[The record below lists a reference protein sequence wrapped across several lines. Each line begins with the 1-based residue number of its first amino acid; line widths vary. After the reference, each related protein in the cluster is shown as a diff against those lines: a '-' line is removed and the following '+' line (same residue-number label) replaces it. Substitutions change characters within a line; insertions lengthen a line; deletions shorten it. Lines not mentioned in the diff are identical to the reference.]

1 MGNNMSNNMH
11 HEDKPQGEKK
21 IQKNVTKKSSK
32 KKIFKKN
39 VKQCPEESAKKFKL
53 NTVKKGLD
61 GKMWVVKKN
70 KNGNKVWKH
79 KSNQ

>member
-11 HEDKPQGEKK
+11 HEDKPHVEIK
-21 IQKNVTKKSSK
+21 KNVPKKSSK
-32 KKIFKKN
+32 KKVSKKN
-39 VKQCPEESAKKFKL
+39 VKQCPEESAKNFKL

-61 GKMWVVKKN
+61 GKMWIVKKN

-79 KSNQ
+79 KSNQK